1 MPALAWRASRQGKL
15 RSPGF
20 GSQNR
25 SRFAYHRCDLSVP
38 HRDAVKPMVRP
49 ARLGRPGVAA
59 VGGAQDSSD
68 FAYDKSVIRVDERD
82 GMKRN
87 RRAAGLARPGLAAV
101 GGV

>member
-15 RSPGF
+15 LSPGC
-20 GSQNR
+20 GSKNR
-25 SRFAYHRCDLSVP
+25 SRFAYHRCDLSVH
-38 HRDAVKPMVRP
+38 HRDAVKRLGRP
-49 ARLGRPGVAA
+49 ARLARPRLAA
-59 VGGAQDSSD
+59 VGGAQDSSA